1 MPLHIKTAP
10 AKAIAAGLGLL
21 ILPIAFAQSGSRSI
35 DTAHSVITVRVF
47 KAGLFSAFG
56 HNHEI
61 AAPIAKGSVDIQEQ
75 RVSLHVDATKLR
87 VLDREVAASTRAE
100 IQQTMAGPEVLDSRR
115 FREISFTSTS
125 VGAAGE
131 QRWIVD
137 GNLTLHGQ
145 TKPVRVEV
153 SSRNGHYRGSAT
165 IKQSDFGIK
174 LVSVAGGTVKVKDE
188 VKIEF
193 DIVLGDKSENRFA
206 LSPVRSGTV
215 AW

>member
-1 MPLHIKTAP
+1 MKSAL
-10 AKAIAAGLGLL
+10 AKAISTGLGLL
-21 ILPIAFAQSGSRSI
+21 VLPVAFAQRRSRSI

-61 AAPIAKGSVDIQEQ
+61 AAPIAKGSVDTQQQ
-75 RVSLHVDATKLR
+75 RVSLHVDARKLR
-87 VLDREVAASTRAE
+87 VLDPEVAASTRAE
-100 IQQTMAGPEVLDSRR
+100 IQQTMAGPEVLDSGR
-115 FREISFTSTS
+115 FPEISFTSTS

-153 SSRNGHYRGSAT
+153 FFRNGRYAGSAT

-174 LVSVAGGTVKVKDE
+174 PVSVAGGTVKVKDQA
-188 VKIEF
+188 KIEF
-193 DIVLGDKSENRFA
+193 DIVLSD
-206 LSPVRSGTV
+206 
-215 AW
+215 

>member
-1 MPLHIKTAP
+1 MKSAL
-10 AKAIAAGLGLL
+10 AKAIATGLGLL
-21 ILPIAFAQSGSRSI
+21 LLPVAFAQSRSHSV

-61 AAPIAKGSVDIQEQ
+61 AAPIAKGSVDALEE
-75 RVSLHVDATKLR
+75 RVSLRVDATKLR
-87 VLDREVAASTRAE
+87 VLDPEVAASTRAE
-100 IQQTMAGPEVLDSRR
+100 IQQTMAGPEVLDSGR
-115 FREISFTSTS
+115 FPEISFTSTS
-125 VGAAGE
+125 VGAAGQ

-145 TKPVRVEV
+145 TKPFRVEV
-153 SSRNGHYRGSAT
+153 SYRNGHYRGSAT

-174 LVSVAGGTVKVKDE
+174 PVSVAGGTVKVKDQ

-193 DIVLGDKSENRFA
+193 DIILGD
-206 LSPVRSGTV
+206 
-215 AW
+215 

>member
-1 MPLHIKTAP
+1 MPLQMKSTVV
-10 AKAIAAGLGLL
+10 KAIATGLGLFT
-21 ILPIAFAQSGSRSI
+21 LPVSFAQSRTRSI

-75 RVSLHVDATKLR
+75 RVSLHLDTAKLR
-87 VLDREVAASTRAE
+87 VLDPEVAASTRAE
-100 IQQTMAGPEVLDSRR
+100 IQQRMDGPEVLDSGR
-115 FREISFTSTS
+115 FPEISFTSTS

-137 GNLTLHGQ
+137 GSLALHGQ

-153 SSRNGHYRGSAT
+153 SFRDGHYRGSAT
-165 IKQSDFGIK
+165 IKQSDFGINP
-174 LVSVAGGTVKVKDE
+174 VSVAGGAVKVKDQ

-193 DIVLGDKSENRFA
+193 DIVLGD
-206 LSPVRSGTV
+206 
-215 AW
+215 